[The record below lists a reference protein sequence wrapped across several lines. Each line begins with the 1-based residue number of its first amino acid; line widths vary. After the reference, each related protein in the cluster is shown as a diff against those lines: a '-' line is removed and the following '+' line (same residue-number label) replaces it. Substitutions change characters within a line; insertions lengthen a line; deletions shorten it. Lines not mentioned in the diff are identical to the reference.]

1 MNRILAIPSRA
12 GYDIPGT
19 LDLPAIPATGT
30 TIMVHGIFSDRD
42 EHGRYIRQAALHNA
56 AGRRTIRFDWQGHG
70 RHPVSFLESS
80 IAGNVDDL
88 QSVIDFCE
96 REWGDDLSIVASSFG
111 GAIFLLHQQTP
122 SRRNFSKVVL
132 LNPVTDF
139 RHTFYDHVGG
149 ELMEE
154 FSAKNW
160 EQVFSHGQV
169 TLLPGKTMS
178 RRLAVELLTLKP
190 YLGFDNLESPT
201 MVLHGSADTSVS
213 SELTRIN
220 SARSKLVTFR
230 EIPGA
235 NHAFASPWEEKETF
249 SLIRQWFAH

>member
-1 MNRILAIPSRA
+1 MEITSSIGVNLLSSLLWLVVGAAIYRLVITP
-12 GYDIPGT
+12 
-19 LDLPAIPATGT
+19 L
-30 TIMVHGIFSDRD
+30 
-42 EHGRYIRQAALHNA
+42 QQ
-56 AGRRTIRFDWQGHG
+56 RRTVLSRLLRF
-70 RHPVSFLESS
+70 RSS
-80 IAGNVDDL
+80 EGVTICYGIIPPHRG
-88 QSVIDFCE
+88 SVY
-96 REWGDDLSIVASSFG
+96 
-111 GAIFLLHQQTP
+111 FLLHQQTP